1 MTKDRENM
9 LKFPEL
15 MFYAEAEGLLPT
27 RAGKINAV
35 INDIKNDPRPWVD
48 TNDIEQILQ
57 KYGLS
62 CNDLSDRE
70 IRYINA
76 SIR

>member
-1 MTKDRENM
+1 MEFSEM
-9 LKFPEL
+9 

-27 RAGKINAV
+27 RAGRINAV
-35 INDIKNDPRPWVD
+35 ITDIKSYPRQ
-48 TNDIEQILQ
+48 TIEFSEFEKILHKHGF
-57 KYGLS
+57 KYSELS
-62 CNDLSDRE
+62 NRE

>member
-1 MTKDRENM
+1 MALTFSEV
-9 LKFPEL
+9 

-27 RAGKINAV
+27 RAGRINAA
-35 INDIKNDPRPWVD
+35 INDIKRYPGS
-48 TNDIEQILQ
+48 TIEFSEFEKILN
-57 KYGLS
+57 KH
-62 CNDLSDRE
+62 DLSYNQLTDRE

>member
-1 MTKDRENM
+1 MTFSET
-9 LKFPEL
+9 

-35 INDIKNDPRPWVD
+35 INAIKNYPHA
-48 TNDIEQILQ
+48 TIEFFEFNQLL
-57 KYGLS
+57 KEYGLAYE
-62 CNDLSDRE
+62 DLSERE

-76 SIR
+76 SIA

>member
-1 MTKDRENM
+1 M
-9 LKFPEL
+9 KFSEL

-35 INDIKNDPRPWVD
+35 IKDINNIPYGYEIDL
-48 TNDIEQILQ
+48 EQILN
-57 KYGLS
+57 KYGLCS
-62 CNDLSDRE
+62 SELSDRE